1 MGGDL
6 GGGEAA
12 ADVTGLT
19 AASGCGRGPV
29 DDPGMDPLPSIPTL
43 PSFPALT
50 GLRRQPEV
58 AGLAALMAPRDPKAL
73 RARRERRADLARRPT
88 SVAPPARRR

>member
-1 MGGDL
+1 VGGDL

-19 AASGCGRGPV
+19 PVSGCERGPV
-29 DDPGMDPLPSIPTL
+29 DDRGMDSLPSIPTL

-58 AGLAALMAPRDPKAL
+58 AGLVALMAPHDPKAL
-73 RARRERRADLARRPT
+73 RSRRERRADLARRAT